1 MASVEDIKQE
11 LAKAEDKEQKAETA
25 LETFK
30 EDDNRGK
37 WLDELNGKQRRRER
51 LDEDEREKLKELAAE
66 KKQLEADKRER
77 LKQVE
82 EWGAKLREMTSA
94 SQPGNDDF
102 VTRRWDI
109 LG

>member
-51 LDEDEREKLKELAAE
+51 LDEDEREKLKQLAAE
-66 KKQLEADKRER
+66 KER
-77 LKQVE
+77 LEGMKDYWAKQVG
-82 EWGAKLREMTSA
+82 EWGAKLREMT
-94 SQPGNDDF
+94 QPGNDF
-102 VTRRWDI
+102 A
-109 LG
+109 LGTLSSVYIG